1 MFVPLSRLNVPTV
14 TGVFMSRLKSA
25 VPRVTWG
32 CPADNNPCS
41 TLPTC
46 EHIPALDQE
55 FTFDKAEAVYTMPGA
70 MALLRRYRK
79 LAQPQ
84 GENRQHHRDHRG
96 GRELAASQHHK
107 EPQGPQ
113 GGAVVENH
121 QHDRS
126 TGGERDPYH
135 RGEVT
140 TLDHICI

>member
-1 MFVPLSRLNVPTV
+1 MPAV
-14 TGVFMSRLKSA
+14 TGKGPPGVTILVTVVTLGSSCRCRVSTCQQSQGCLCRVSK
-25 VPRVTWG
+25 VPKVTRG

-84 GENRQHHRDHRG
+84 RENRQHHRDHRG
-96 GRELAASQHHK
+96 GGENRQHHNTTK
-107 EPQGPQ
+107 
-113 GGAVVENH
+113 NH
-121 QHDRS
+121 
-126 TGGERDPYH
+126 RDH
-135 RGEVT
+135 RGERW
-140 TLDHICI
+140 